1 MMPEN
6 FILYL
11 QSKSDGKYV
20 LILLIVYLIFP
31 LLIFPLSGDYQQ
43 QQSGTTAPPL
53 DLAFGF
59 SPGEAFNRVEAY
71 GNTGRK
77 LYAISAMTID
87 VAYPVIYSIFFSILI
102 IFLLKKTGLQ
112 TINLTNLAFLPFC
125 AALSDLFE
133 NAGIVGLLSSYPDK
147 YKVLAIFTSGANI
160 LKWSFVMVVVLIIF
174 ILLLIWLYNTLIKSF
189 S

>member
-1 MMPEN
+1 MVKN
-6 FILYL
+6 FILFL
-11 QSKSDGKYV
+11 QSKARGKHV
-20 LILLIVYLIFP
+20 LIFLIVYLIFP
-31 LLIFPLSGDYQQ
+31 ILIFPLSGEYQQ
-43 QQSGTTAPPL
+43 NQSGSTAPPL

-59 SPGEAFNRVEAY
+59 SPGEAFNRIEAY
-71 GNTGRK
+71 GKTGRK

-102 IFLLKKTGLQ
+102 LFLLKKTGLQ
-112 TINLTNLAFLPFC
+112 TINLMNLALFPFC

-147 YKVLAIFTSGANI
+147 FKALAIFTSGANI

-174 ILLLIWLYNTLIKSF
+174 MLLFIWLYNALKKSF